1 MLKKNLGGK
10 MKNDQST
17 SKELSQRQLESEEM
31 FATKKKQRDN
41 ERQSYYTYSTRLA
54 EYVFNDD

>member
-1 MLKKNLGGK
+1 

-17 SKELSQRQLESEEM
+17 SKDLSQRQLESEQR
-31 FATKKKQRDN
+31 FASKKEKRDN